1 MVFLFIILTPMQVF
15 GQEDE
20 DEEIRKSLIRFQQL
34 SVEERNQLLPEII
47 EVPIE
52 EQKIVL
58 MLEKDEEIKVRH
70 IVKGGVWVEDQP
82 RMIKILPGIHS
93 ELNVTDKDDDNYSF
107 YWENETF
114 EESEYVILQQKLR
127 SFDLFIEYKLKN
139 YLELD
144 DGLWN
149 KQIEFPTDVEI
160 MFDDEINTVYANL
173 RPIDVSNSDG
183 INCIGCVVSLAFFD
197 NESGMKILI
206 DDLSENVNV
215 LSNGEIFDVEFS
227 SELRQL
233 DFKTEKNDQLV
244 TLEIPLEIMLY
255 PFEVYLTEEEDTV
268 LDQIDKIR
276 NTEFSH
282 NENDVKLSFIA
293 DSVGRIWVLGA
304 TEEEHKI
311 DYERITTSNAPVQV
325 EKEEV
330 IEKEVTSPLEYYE
343 GWGEKSANT
352 NDDDNGMIYLL
363 AGIGVAVIIGVIIK
377 IKKN

>member
-1 MVFLFIILTPMQVF
+1 M
-15 GQEDE
+15 
-20 DEEIRKSLIRFQQL
+20 
-34 SVEERNQLLPEII
+34 
-47 EVPIE
+47 
-52 EQKIVL
+52 
-58 MLEKDEEIKVRH
+58 
-70 IVKGGVWVEDQP
+70 
-82 RMIKILPGIHS
+82 
-93 ELNVTDKDDDNYSF
+93 
-107 YWENETF
+107 
-114 EESEYVILQQKLR
+114 QQKLR

-233 DFKTEKNDQLV
+233 DFKTEKNDQLI

-276 NTEFSH
+276 KTEINQEDTHSTVAFRTSD
-282 NENDVKLSFIA
+282 EGVVSIT
-293 DSVGRIWVLGA
+293 GA
-304 TEEEHKI
+304 TMEQHQKKI
-311 DYERITTSNAPVQV
+311 EQNKKMQQTIQEIVP
-325 EKEEV
+325 K
-330 IEKEVTSPLEYYE
+330 I
-343 GWGEKSANT
+343 
-352 NDDDNGMIYLL
+352 
-363 AGIGVAVIIGVIIK
+363 GIK
-377 IKKN
+377 